1 MKPEKE
7 DDRKW
12 LDGKIK
18 EMIEKRL
25 EDVRTTTLFT
35 EKNIKEKE
43 NVRRK
48 DTLLYFKKSQGKS

>member
-1 MKPEKE
+1 MTGNGWME
-7 DDRKW
+7 
-12 LDGKIK
+12 KIK

-43 NVRRK
+43 KVRRK